1 MVDLGQHQVATAKR
15 QMFDII
21 QDFLRFYQP
30 FFFDRNL
37 QDYSENLFL
46 EISNCK
52 IPKILLEVL
61 PAVSAT

>member
-21 QDFLRFYQP
+21 QDFLRFYQT

-37 QDYSENLFL
+37 QDYSETFIFRNFQL
-46 EISNCK
+46 
-52 IPKILLEVL
+52 
-61 PAVSAT
+61 